1 MDLLGQRFIAPS
13 SIPPA
18 ELPNSFVAVSDE
30 AQPATLALLGVQ
42 RPTEAAVYRQEPL
55 LCTTQSHCNWGLPIV
70 MALLRDVVC

>member
-18 ELPNSFVAVSDE
+18 ALPNNFVAVSDE

-42 RPTEAAVYRQEPL
+42 RPTEAAVYRQEHL
-55 LCTTQSHCNWGLPIV
+55 QCTSQSHCDWV
-70 MALLRDVVC
+70 S